1 MEFDSCVGDG
11 GGAFDYLGDGPL
23 SSERGQSAL
32 LQIKERVP
40 PPGDDGCL
48 CTTIVPVM
56 GPILS
61 SLSRWP

>member
-1 MEFDSCVGDG
+1 MWNSTAAWAMG

-32 LQIKERVP
+32 LRIKER